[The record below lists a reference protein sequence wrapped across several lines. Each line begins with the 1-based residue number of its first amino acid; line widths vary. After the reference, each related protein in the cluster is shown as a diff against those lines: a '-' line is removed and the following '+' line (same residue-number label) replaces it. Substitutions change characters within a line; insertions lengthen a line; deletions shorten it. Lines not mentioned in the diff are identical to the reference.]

1 LRRPLALFMFSY
13 LIGILVLLESP
24 IMFIMGFSL
33 LILCLSYV
41 FGRSKETL
49 KRFSI
54 ALFGVV
60 LGMVLSFYA
69 SAEMN
74 EDVLGNGELEIYGYA
89 YGPEFGNT
97 GKLVIKV
104 EGQNGEDGYRD
115 ANASILI
122 LSDADLSEYR
132 HGYVKYKGSLD
143 DESNPKNPNEFDYRM
158 YGMYKGYDKVSFFNE
173 SSVIEVVPAGGSFDP
188 LVIKDEILTRS
199 EKYINDKSQAYF
211 ASLVFGDTSL
221 LSEEQEQNIGMSGLS
236 HLFAVSGLH
245 IAILYGFL
253 LKLLDFF
260 HMKNRWVKYVLVLS
274 VVAGF
279 ISITGFPVSAVRAFL
294 FISLL
299 ALSKIAKRKYDLLN
313 SLLMA
318 ALIVLTF
325 NPYQIYSPGFQLSF
339 GAVASIHFIY
349 PAIRKLND
357 SQNMAVKALM
367 MSAAVQIGIA
377 PIIIWHFNYI
387 SIVSIIANVPA
398 IILMGIWQPV
408 MYIFAIAVYF
418 SIPFVPG
425 ALALP
430 IDLAMASLN
439 WFSGEAAGLSWAYI
453 ELPSMGIKAMG
464 IYYCTCILF
473 VLQSRKDVL
482 IGVDRMKRA
491 AAVIM
496 AVLVIA
502 AVPSIAIG
510 KERIEVIFFDVGQGD
525 CILIKTKNDRK
536 ILVDSGSG
544 DKNIDDILL
553 KNGIGSIDLAVLTH
567 FHEDHYG
574 GFIELVEKGRIDT
587 ILLKKRAWENEEIK
601 NDLEAK
607 MRENGNSVVCAKAG
621 QCIEMDGLKIKVL
634 NVSTAH
640 EESDF
645 NVAENDDSIVLLLD
659 YRDFELLLTGDI
671 ESETEKR
678 LASENKEDIDLIKAS
693 HHGSK
698 TSNTQVLLESFKP
711 ETAVIQVGKNFFG
724 HPAPSVLNRYENIGV
739 DIYRTD
745 KDGAI
750 LIETDGLE
758 KYFIKSYFSNRS
770 EEYGLE

>member
-1 LRRPLALFMFSY
+1 MFSY
-13 LIGILVLLESP
+13 LIGILVLLDSP
-24 IMFIMGFSL
+24 IIFMTGFSL
-33 LILCLSYV
+33 MILCLFYV
-41 FGRSKETL
+41 FGRSEEIL

-54 ALFGVV
+54 ALFGVL
-60 LGMVLSFYA
+60 LGMALSFHA
-69 SAEMN
+69 SAEMQD
-74 EDVLGNGELEIYGYA
+74 DVLGNGEFEVYGYA
-89 YGPEFGNT
+89 YGPEYGNA
-97 GKLVIKV
+97 GKLVLKV
-104 EGQNGEDGYRD
+104 EGLNDEDGYRD
-115 ANASILI
+115 ANAAILI

-132 HGYVKYKGSLD
+132 HGYVKYKGSLY
-143 DESNPKNPNEFDYRM
+143 DERKPKNPNEFDYRL
-158 YGMYKGYDKVSFFNE
+158 YGLFKGYDKVSFFDE
-173 SSVIEVVPAGGSFDP
+173 SSGIEDVPVEGSFDP
-188 LVIKDEILTRS
+188 VSIKDEILTKS
-199 EKYINDKSQAYF
+199 EKIIDSKSRAYF

-253 LKLLDFF
+253 LKLLDFL

-279 ISITGFPVSAVRAFL
+279 ISITGFPVSAVRAFI
-294 FISLL
+294 FISVL

-318 ALIVLTF
+318 AMIVLTL

-349 PAIRKLND
+349 PAIRKWIG
-357 SQNMAVKALM
+357 SQNMAVKAFLI
-367 MSAAVQIGIA
+367 SLAVQIGIA

-398 IILMGIWQPV
+398 IILMGLWQPV
-408 MYIFAIAVYF
+408 LYIFAIAVHF

-453 ELPSMGIKAMG
+453 ELPSMGPKAMG

-482 IGVDRMKRA
+482 FCADRMKRA

-502 AVPSIAIG
+502 TVPSIAIG
-510 KERIEVIFFDVGQGD
+510 KERIEIIFFDVGQGD

-574 GFIELVEKGRIDT
+574 GFIELAEKGRIDT
-587 ILLKKRAWENEEIK
+587 IMLKERAWENQNIK

-607 MRENGNSVVCAKAG
+607 MKENGNSIILAKEG
-621 QCIEMDGLKIKVL
+621 QVIEMDGLTINVL
-634 NVSTAH
+634 NVCKAQ

-645 NVAENDDSIVLLLD
+645 HATENDDSIVLLLD
-659 YRDFELLLTGDI
+659 YRNFELLLTGDI

-678 LASENKEDIDLIKAS
+678 LASENTEDIDLIKAS

-698 TSNTQVLLESFKP
+698 TSNTQVFLESLKP

-724 HPAPSVLNRYENIGV
+724 HPAPSVISRYEAFGI

-745 KDGAI
+745 NDGAI
-750 LIETDGLE
+750 SIETDGFE
-758 KYFIKSYFSNRS
+758 KYSIKSHFSNRS

>member
-1 LRRPLALFMFSY
+1 MFSY
-13 LIGILVLLESP
+13 LIGILVLLDSP
-24 IMFIMGFSL
+24 IIFMTGFSL
-33 LILCLSYV
+33 LILCLLYV
-41 FGRSKETL
+41 FGRSEETL
-49 KRFSI
+49 KRFFI
-54 ALFGVV
+54 ALFGVL
-60 LGMVLSFYA
+60 LGMALSFHA
-69 SAEMN
+69 SAEMQD
-74 EDVLGNGELEIYGYA
+74 DVLGNGEFEVYGYA
-89 YGPEFGNT
+89 YGPEYGNT
-97 GKLVIKV
+97 GKLVLKV
-104 EGQNGEDGYRD
+104 EGINDADGYRD
-115 ANASILI
+115 ANAAILI
-122 LSDADLSEYR
+122 LADADLSEYR
-132 HGYVKYKGSLD
+132 HGYVKYKGSLY
-143 DESNPKNPNEFDYRM
+143 DESKPKNPNEFDYRL
-158 YGMYKGYDKVSFFNE
+158 YGLFKGYDKVSFFDE
-173 SSVIEVVPAGGSFDP
+173 SSVIEKVPVEGSFDP
-188 LVIKDEILTRS
+188 VAIKDEILAKS
-199 EKYINDKSQAYF
+199 EIIIEGKSRAYF

-221 LSEEQEQNIGMSGLS
+221 LSEEQEQQIGMSGLS

-260 HMKNRWVKYVLVLS
+260 HMKNRWVKYAAVLS
-274 VVAGF
+274 IVAGF

-294 FISLL
+294 FITVL

-313 SLLMA
+313 SLLIA
-318 ALIVLTF
+318 AMIVLTL

-349 PAIRKLND
+349 PAIRKWNG
-357 SQNMAVKALM
+357 SQNMAVKAFLI
-367 MSAAVQIGIA
+367 SLAVQIGIA
-377 PIIIWHFNYI
+377 PILIWHFNYI

-408 MYIFAIAVYF
+408 LYIFAIAVHF

-430 IDLAMASLN
+430 IDLAMAGLN
-439 WFSGEAAGLSWAYI
+439 WFSGEAAGLSWAYV
-453 ELPSMGIKAMG
+453 ELPSMGPKAVG

-482 IGVDRMKRA
+482 FYADRMKRA

-510 KERIEVIFFDVGQGD
+510 KERIEIIFFDVGQGD
-525 CILIKTKNDRK
+525 CMLLKTKNDRK

-574 GFIELVEKGRIDT
+574 GFMELAEKGRIDT
-587 ILLKKRAWENEEIK
+587 MLLKERAWENQNIK

-607 MRENGNSVVCAKAG
+607 MEANGNSVIYAKEG
-621 QCIEMDGLKIKVL
+621 QSIEMDGLTIEVL
-634 NVSTAH
+634 NVCKSQ
-640 EESDF
+640 EESDSH
-645 NVAENDDSIVLLLD
+645 ATENDDSIVLLLD
-659 YRDFELLLTGDI
+659 YRNFELLLTGDI

-678 LASENKEDIDLIKAS
+678 LASENTEDIDLIKAS

-698 TSNTQVLLESFKP
+698 TSNTEVFLESFKP

-724 HPAPSVLNRYENIGV
+724 HPAPSVIDRYGAFGI

-745 KDGAI
+745 NDGAI
-750 LIETDGLE
+750 SIETDGFE
-758 KYFIKSYFSNRS
+758 KYSINSFFSNRS